1 MKIIYSY
8 ILISLFTIGIAHAQA
23 PSKFSYQAV
32 VRDASG
38 VLIEN
43 SPVGIQITITE
54 SSVTGTAVYIERH
67 TVSSNKNGLISIE
80 IGSGALQSG
89 NFSTIDWGNN
99 NYFLKSE
106 MDPSGGTTYTV
117 ELSNQLLSVPYAL
130 YANSSGP
137 QTENDPEFNASP
149 ASSITTSD
157 ITDWGDDL
165 VDDADSDP
173 ANEIQDLS
181 LSGNNLTITNNASA
195 TTIDLSSYLDN
206 TDTSVLTETQVD
218 AYVANNG
225 YLTSETDGDPA
236 NEIQD
241 LSLSGNNLTITN
253 NASATT
259 IDLSSYLDNTDTSV
273 LTETQVDAYVANNGY
288 LTSETD
294 GDPANEI
301 QDLSLSGNN
310 LTITNNASATTID
323 LSSYLDNT
331 DTSVLTET
339 QVDAYVA
346 NNGYLTS
353 ETDGDPANEI
363 QDLSLSGNNLTI
375 TNNAS
380 ATTIDLSSYL
390 DNTDTSVLTETQV
403 DAYVANN
410 GYLTSETDGDTTN
423 EIQDLSLSGNNL
435 TITNN
440 ASATTIDLSSYL
452 DNTDTS
458 VLTETQ
464 VDAYVANNG
473 YLTSETDGDTTNE
486 IQTLTQVGDSLFL
499 SNSGGAVS
507 ISDSDTS
514 VWESHTDGDIYTLN
528 QVSLGRQT
536 NFNVRMLLE
545 DTLNNTKRWGS
556 YTRVYSGDT
565 TATNVLSGQLA
576 VIYDKAAGVKRGLDG
591 EAYGAGPINHGVYGR
606 ASGATSENIGVFG
619 YGGGSAG
626 LTLGMDAE
634 GSGIGNWNLG
644 ARGRATGT
652 GNNNIGVEGQATG
665 LGNGSTGGSNIGLK
679 GYATS
684 HPDGNYSVYAV
695 NPGTGINN
703 FAGYFDGN
711 VTVTGNLD
719 VTGSIAKGSGTFKID
734 HPLDPENKY
743 LVHSF
748 VESPKMINIYNGK
761 ITTDSAGF
769 AVVKLPEYVQAANKD
784 FLYQLTVVGT
794 FAQAIIKEEIGDNQ
808 FLIQTNEPKV
818 KVCWE
823 VTGVRADKYAEEN
836 RVVPELEK
844 EKKGTYLHPELYGEA
859 KERSENFENI
869 QIPTPVT
876 QDENINKSGAEGIN
890 H

>member
-173 ANEIQDLS
+173 A
-181 LSGNNLTITNNASA
+181 
-195 TTIDLSSYLDN
+195 
-206 TDTSVLTETQVD
+206 
-218 AYVANNG
+218 
-225 YLTSETDGDPA
+225 
-236 NEIQD
+236 
-241 LSLSGNNLTITN
+241 
-253 NASATT
+253 
-259 IDLSSYLDNTDTSV
+259 
-273 LTETQVDAYVANNGY
+273 
-288 LTSETD
+288 
-294 GDPANEI
+294 
-301 QDLSLSGNN
+301 
-310 LTITNNASATTID
+310 
-323 LSSYLDNT
+323 
-331 DTSVLTET
+331 
-339 QVDAYVA
+339 
-346 NNGYLTS
+346 
-353 ETDGDPANEI
+353 
-363 QDLSLSGNNLTI
+363 
-375 TNNAS
+375 
-380 ATTIDLSSYL
+380 
-390 DNTDTSVLTETQV
+390 
-403 DAYVANN
+403 
-410 GYLTSETDGDTTN
+410 N

>member
-1 MKIIYSY
+1 M
-8 ILISLFTIGIAHAQA
+8 
-23 PSKFSYQAV
+23 
-32 VRDASG
+32 
-38 VLIEN
+38 
-43 SPVGIQITITE
+43 
-54 SSVTGTAVYIERH
+54 
-67 TVSSNKNGLISIE
+67 
-80 IGSGALQSG
+80 
-89 NFSTIDWGNN
+89 
-99 NYFLKSE
+99 
-106 MDPSGGTTYTV
+106 
-117 ELSNQLLSVPYAL
+117 
-130 YANSSGP
+130 
-137 QTENDPEFNASP
+137 
-149 ASSITTSD
+149 
-157 ITDWGDDL
+157 
-165 VDDADSDP
+165 
-173 ANEIQDLS
+173 
-181 LSGNNLTITNNASA
+181 
-195 TTIDLSSYLDN
+195 
-206 TDTSVLTETQVD
+206 
-218 AYVANNG
+218 
-225 YLTSETDGDPA
+225 
-236 NEIQD
+236 
-241 LSLSGNNLTITN
+241 
-253 NASATT
+253 
-259 IDLSSYLDNTDTSV
+259 
-273 LTETQVDAYVANNGY
+273 
-288 LTSETD
+288 
-294 GDPANEI
+294 
-301 QDLSLSGNN
+301 
-310 LTITNNASATTID
+310 
-323 LSSYLDNT
+323 
-331 DTSVLTET
+331 
-339 QVDAYVA
+339 
-346 NNGYLTS
+346 
-353 ETDGDPANEI
+353 
-363 QDLSLSGNNLTI
+363 
-375 TNNAS
+375 
-380 ATTIDLSSYL
+380 
-390 DNTDTSVLTETQV
+390 
-403 DAYVANN
+403 
-410 GYLTSETDGDTTN
+410 TSETDGDTTN

-556 YTRVYSGDT
+556 FTRVYSGDT
-565 TATNVLSGQLA
+565 TATNILSGQIALT
-576 VIYDKAAGVKRGLDG
+576 YDKTAGVKRGLDG
-591 EAYGAGPINHGVYGR
+591 EAYGASPNNQGVYGG
-606 ASGATSENIGVFG
+606 ASGATVENVGVFG

-634 GSGIGNWNLG
+634 GGGIGNWNLG

-695 NPGTGINN
+695 NPGTGSNN

-711 VTVTGNLD
+711 VTVTGNLN

-794 FAQAIIKEEIGDNQ
+794 FAQAIVKEEIGDNQ
-808 FLIQTNEPKV
+808 FLIQTNEPNV

-869 QIPTPVT
+869 QVPTPVT